1 MGVYREQIL
10 PRFIDRACGGRS
22 LAKWRRRL
30 VADLSGTLVE
40 IGSGSG
46 LNIEHLPDS
55 VERLLAVEPSDVA
68 RRLAS
73 RRVERSTVP
82 VEHIGLDGA
91 SIPLGDASC
100 DSALATFAL
109 CTIPDVETALAEVM
123 RVLKPG
129 GRFHV
134 LEHGLSL
141 DASVRRWQHRLE
153 PMQKRLLPMAA
164 TSPETRSL
172 WSPPPVSR
180 SSRQLPRSMAV
191 DRSLGCTSP
200 KSRPESPSD
209 QRRVAGGVLAR
220 STSGH
225 SCRSGR
231 TPERRSA
238 GGHSPSLSP
247 PHLPRPLQYSG
258 EQRNL
263 NPMSRSSSIS

>member
-10 PRFIDRACGGRS
+10 PRFIDRACGGRL

-30 VADLSGTLVE
+30 VADLSGTVLE

-68 RRLAS
+68 RRLAT

-91 SIPLGDASC
+91 SIPLDDASC
-100 DSALATFAL
+100 DSALVTFAL

-123 RVLKPG
+123 RVLKRG

-134 LEHGLSL
+134 LEHGLAP

-153 PMQKRLLPMAA
+153 PMQKRLADGCHL
-164 TSPETRSL
+164 TRD
-172 WSPPPVSR
+172 PVA
-180 SSRQLPRSMAV
+180 LVA
-191 DRSLGCTSP
+191 
-200 KSRPESPSD
+200 
-209 QRRVAGGVLAR
+209 VAGFEVIETTSLYGRGPKPWMYFTEVQAR
-220 STSGH
+220 KPG
-225 SCRSGR
+225 
-231 TPERRSA
+231 
-238 GGHSPSLSP
+238 
-247 PHLPRPLQYSG
+247 
-258 EQRNL
+258 
-263 NPMSRSSSIS
+263 

>member
-30 VADLSGTLVE
+30 VADLSGTVVE

-46 LNIEHLPDS
+46 LNIEHLPGS

-68 RRLAS
+68 RRLAA
-73 RRVERSTVP
+73 RRVQRSTTP

-109 CTIPDVETALAEVM
+109 CTIPDVESALAEVM

-134 LEHGLSL
+134 LEHGL
-141 DASVRRWQHRLE
+141 APEESVRRWQHRLE
-153 PMQKRLLPMAA
+153 PMQKRLADGCHLTRDPVALITA
-164 TSPETRSL
+164 SGFRIIETTSLYGR
-172 WSPPPVSR
+172 
-180 SSRQLPRSMAV
+180 
-191 DRSLGCTSP
+191 GP
-200 KSRPESPSD
+200 KPWMYFTEV
-209 QRRVAGGVLAR
+209 QAR
-220 STSGH
+220 KPG
-225 SCRSGR
+225 
-231 TPERRSA
+231 
-238 GGHSPSLSP
+238 
-247 PHLPRPLQYSG
+247 
-258 EQRNL
+258 
-263 NPMSRSSSIS
+263 

>member
-30 VADLSGTLVE
+30 VADLSGTVLE

-68 RRLAS
+68 RRLAT

-91 SIPLGDASC
+91 SIPLDDASC

-123 RVLKPG
+123 RVLKRG

-134 LEHGLSL
+134 LEHGLAP

-153 PMQKRLLPMAA
+153 PMQKRLADGCHLTRDPVALVSAA
-164 TSPETRSL
+164 GFEVIETTSRYGRGPKL
-172 WSPPPVSR
+172 WMYFTEV
-180 SSRQLPRSMAV
+180 Q
-191 DRSLGCTSP
+191 
-200 KSRPESPSD
+200 
-209 QRRVAGGVLAR
+209 AR
-220 STSGH
+220 KPG
-225 SCRSGR
+225 
-231 TPERRSA
+231 
-238 GGHSPSLSP
+238 
-247 PHLPRPLQYSG
+247 
-258 EQRNL
+258 
-263 NPMSRSSSIS
+263 

>member
-73 RRVERSTVP
+73 RRVQRSPVQ
-82 VEHIGLDGA
+82 VEHVGLDGA

-100 DSALATFAL
+100 NSALATFAL

-134 LEHGLSL
+134 LEHGLSP

-153 PMQKRLLPMAA
+153 PMQKRLADGCHLTRDPVALVAA
-164 TSPETRSL
+164 AGFEVIETTSLYGRGAKPWMYFSE
-172 WSPPPVSR
+172 V
-180 SSRQLPRSMAV
+180 Q
-191 DRSLGCTSP
+191 
-200 KSRPESPSD
+200 
-209 QRRVAGGVLAR
+209 AR
-220 STSGH
+220 KPG
-225 SCRSGR
+225 
-231 TPERRSA
+231 
-238 GGHSPSLSP
+238 
-247 PHLPRPLQYSG
+247 
-258 EQRNL
+258 
-263 NPMSRSSSIS
+263 

>member
-30 VADLSGTLVE
+30 VADLSGTVVE

-46 LNIEHLPDS
+46 LNIEHLPGS

-68 RRLAS
+68 RRLAA
-73 RRVERSTVP
+73 RRVQRSTTP

-109 CTIPDVETALAEVM
+109 CTIPDVESALAEVM

-134 LEHGLSL
+134 LEHGL
-141 DASVRRWQHRLE
+141 APEESVRRWQHRLE
-153 PMQKRLLPMAA
+153 PMQKRLADGCHLTRDPVALVTAA
-164 TSPETRSL
+164 GFEIIETTSLYGRGPKPWMSFTEVQARKPE
-172 WSPPPVSR
+172 
-180 SSRQLPRSMAV
+180 
-191 DRSLGCTSP
+191 
-200 KSRPESPSD
+200 
-209 QRRVAGGVLAR
+209 
-220 STSGH
+220 
-225 SCRSGR
+225 
-231 TPERRSA
+231 
-238 GGHSPSLSP
+238 
-247 PHLPRPLQYSG
+247 
-258 EQRNL
+258 
-263 NPMSRSSSIS
+263 

>member
-30 VADLSGTLVE
+30 VADLSGTVLE

-73 RRVERSTVP
+73 RRVDRSTVP

-100 DSALATFAL
+100 DCALATFAL
-109 CTIPDVETALAEVM
+109 CTIPDVTAALGEVM

-134 LEHGLSL
+134 LEHGL
-141 DASVRRWQHRLE
+141 APEESVRRWQHRLE
-153 PMQKRLLPMAA
+153 PMQKRLADGCHLTRDPVALITAA
-164 TSPETRSL
+164 GFEILEKTSLYGR
-172 WSPPPVSR
+172 
-180 SSRQLPRSMAV
+180 
-191 DRSLGCTSP
+191 GP
-200 KSRPESPSD
+200 KPWMYFTEV
-209 QRRVAGGVLAR
+209 QAR
-220 STSGH
+220 KPG
-225 SCRSGR
+225 
-231 TPERRSA
+231 
-238 GGHSPSLSP
+238 
-247 PHLPRPLQYSG
+247 
-258 EQRNL
+258 
-263 NPMSRSSSIS
+263 